1 MNPLV
6 FLGGLG
12 ACLACEA
19 FFAASEMA
27 LVACDEIKVKA
38 ESERGDKRAKR
49 LSILLQHRD
58 QVLALTLTAASLATI
73 MAATLTTAY
82 LHHVSSGWVFW
93 APFLLAPLILL
104 CGEALPKY
112 FSLRRPLEFAK
123 LCAPVLHP
131 LLSVLRPLVW
141 VETSLSRILRR
152 LVGVPAQA
160 RSVFLSR
167 EDLTRLVERESYARK
182 AAGDMILPL
191 ERSMIRRLFRMR
203 RLEVRQAMV
212 PLVRV
217 EAISQDASLAE
228 AIEVVR
234 REGFSRLPVYERR
247 IVNIVGVVHVFDL
260 LEASDLSQPVR
271 VAMRSVNY
279 VSESSPL
286 SEVLAL
292 LQRTGDNLA
301 AVVDEHGGTCGI
313 ITMEDVLEEIVGEI
327 EDEYDVR
334 EEYIRVL
341 NHHQI
346 AVAGRVQV
354 SELNERF
361 GLRLPESD
369 DYTTIAGLVIERLGR
384 IPQAGERLQLADVT
398 ISVVLSDARTVQELV
413 LNLSQ
418 PLRTDQAPRP

>member
-1 MNPLV
+1 VSPLA
-6 FLGGLG
+6 FIGALT

-19 FFAASEMA
+19 FFAASEIA

-49 LSILLQHRD
+49 LAALLQRRD
-58 QVLALTLTAASLATI
+58 QVLALTLTAANLATI
-73 MAATLTTAY
+73 TAATLTTAY
-82 LHHVSSGWVFW
+82 LHYVDSRRVFL
-93 APFLLAPLILL
+93 APFLLAPLVLL

-112 FSLRRPLEFAK
+112 LTLRRPLKFAK
-123 LCAPVLHP
+123 LGASVLHP
-131 LLSVLRPLVW
+131 LLLALMPLVW
-141 VETSLSRILRR
+141 LETSLSRALRR
-152 LVGVPAQA
+152 LAGVSPEA

-167 EDLTRLVERESYARK
+167 EDLTRLLERESHARK
-182 AAGDMILPL
+182 AAGDAISPA
-191 ERSMIRRLFRMR
+191 ERNMIRRLFRFS
-203 RLEVRQAMV
+203 RLEARQAMV

-217 EAISQDASLAE
+217 EAVSQETSLAE

-234 REGFSRLPVYERR
+234 REGFSRLAVFERQ
-247 IVNIVGVVHVFDL
+247 IVNLVGVIHVFDL
-260 LEASDLSQPVR
+260 LEASDLSLPVR
-271 VAMRSVNY
+271 AVMRPVSY

-286 SEVLAL
+286 SEILSL

-301 AVVDEHGGTCGI
+301 AVVDEHGGASGI
-313 ITMEDVLEEIVGEI
+313 ITMEDLLEEIVGEI

-334 EEYIRVL
+334 EENIRVL
-341 NHHQI
+341 NSRQI
-346 AVAGRVQV
+346 AVAGRAQI

-384 IPQAGERLQLADVT
+384 IPQAGEQLQLAGLT
-398 ISVVLSDARTVQELV
+398 INVALSDARAVQELV

-418 PLRTDQAPRP
+418 PLRAEHARRP